1 MRLGLHF
8 RYVEAKITESMA
20 QAMADAHADGVSF
33 RALGRLYDISPSLAH
48 RHVHRVNG
56 TTDAPVVVE
65 PERAPPGPESE
76 EPAESEPGVG
86 AAEPAAQACRR
97 PDETEFP
104 GYVAGFLPEGVDAT
118 TAIPVVLSPEA
129 RRAEERRG
137 RAERRAREDGQREE
151 ERQAALVSREQE
163 LVAACKGAKPGT
175 EEWTRARRELKRF
188 RAGRTRYI
196 PLPSA
201 TGVQVSAQM
210 LREGPPRALWDNPYR
225 MPCGTYVVGS

>member
-1 MRLGLHF
+1 
-8 RYVEAKITESMA
+8 VQTKITESMA

-48 RHVHRVNG
+48 RHVHRVSR
-56 TTDAPVVVE
+56 TTADAPVVVE
-65 PERAPPGPESE
+65 PEPAPPGPESE
-76 EPAESEPGVG
+76 EPAESEPDVG
-86 AAEPAAQACRR
+86 AAEPAAQPRR
-97 PDETEFP
+97 QPDETEFP

-118 TAIPVVLSPEA
+118 TAIPVVPESQ
-129 RRAEERRG
+129 RAEERRE
-137 RAERRAREDGQREE
+137 RAERRAREDAQREE
-151 ERQAALVSREQE
+151 ERQAALIAREQE
-163 LVAACKGAKPGT
+163 LVAACKEAKPGT

-225 MPCGTYVVGS
+225 PPCGAYVVGS

>member
-1 MRLGLHF
+1 
-8 RYVEAKITESMA
+8 VEGKITESMA

-33 RALGRLYDISPSLAH
+33 RALGRLYGISPSLAH

-56 TTDAPVVVE
+56 IGADATAVVE
-65 PERAPPGPESE
+65 PERAPPGPEPKG
-76 EPAESEPGVG
+76 PAESEP
-86 AAEPAAQACRR
+86 AAGDSEPAAQPSRQ

-118 TAIPVVLSPEA
+118 TAIPVVLSPESQ
-129 RRAEERRG
+129 RAEGRRERT
-137 RAERRAREDGQREE
+137 ERRAREDAQREH
-151 ERQAALVSREQE
+151 ERQAALVSREQG
-163 LVAACKGAKPGT
+163 LVAACKEAKPGT

-201 TGVQVSAQM
+201 TGVQVSAQV
-210 LREGPPRALWDNPYR
+210 LREGPPPALGENPYR
-225 MPCGTYVVGS
+225 PPCGMYVVGS

>member
-1 MRLGLHF
+1 
-8 RYVEAKITESMA
+8 VEAKITESMA

-56 TTDAPVVVE
+56 TTADAPVVVE

-86 AAEPAAQACRR
+86 AAEPAAQPRRR

-104 GYVAGFLPEGVDAT
+104 GYVAGFLSEGVDAT

-129 RRAEERRG
+129 QRAEERRE
-137 RAERRAREDGQREE
+137 RAERRAREDAQREE
-151 ERQAALVSREQE
+151 ERQAALIAREQE

-201 TGVQVSAQM
+201 TGVQLSAQV
-210 LREGPPRALWDNPYR
+210 LREGPPSALWDNPYR
-225 MPCGTYVVGS
+225 PPCGAYIVGS

>member
-1 MRLGLHF
+1 
-8 RYVEAKITESMA
+8 VDTKITESMA

-56 TTDAPVVVE
+56 TTADAPAVVE

-76 EPAESEPGVG
+76 EPAESDSDVG
-86 AAEPAAQACRR
+86 AAEPAAQARRR

-104 GYVAGFLPEGVDAT
+104 AYVAGFLPEGVDAT
-118 TAIPVVLSPEA
+118 TAIPVVLSPESQ
-129 RRAEERRG
+129 RAEERRE
-137 RAERRAREDGQREE
+137 RAERRAREDAQREQ
-151 ERQAALVSREQE
+151 ERQAALIAREQE
-163 LVAACKGAKPGT
+163 LVAACKEAKLGT

-201 TGVQVSAQM
+201 TGVQVTAQM

-225 MPCGTYVVGS
+225 MPCGTYIVGS

>member
-1 MRLGLHF
+1 
-8 RYVEAKITESMA
+8 VEAKITESMA

-48 RHVHRVNG
+48 RHVHRVSG
-56 TTDAPVVVE
+56 IAAVAPVVVE
-65 PERAPPGPESE
+65 PEPAPPGPESE

-86 AAEPAAQACRR
+86 AAEPAAQPRRR

-129 RRAEERRG
+129 RRAEERRE
-137 RAERRAREDGQREE
+137 RAERRAREDAQREE
-151 ERQAALVSREQE
+151 ERQAALIAREQE

-201 TGVQVSAQM
+201 TGVQLSAQV
-210 LREGPPRALWDNPYR
+210 LREGPPSALWDNPYR
-225 MPCGTYVVGS
+225 PPCGAYVVGS